1 MEYRDIAIGAVI
13 GILIGAAAIF
23 MINQSKISK
32 LNKAVDEL
40 EAGIDS
46 LNEALDAKQA
56 IIDSQEDAIGAV
68 EALQAE
74 IEAKDAAIEEYLA
87 YQEGVEALIEELTDD
102 VNQLNL
108 LYAIQ
113 TYRAEEALTLLHDYL
128 PEYESKINFSA
139 VYGDLSFEEWWEINR
154 GPVEEWSRLVYG

>member
-1 MEYRDIAIGAVI
+1 MEYRDIAIGVVI
-13 GILIGAAAIF
+13 GVLIGAAAIYV
-23 MINQSKISK
+23 INQSKISQ

-56 IIDSQEDAIGAV
+56 IIDSQEDTLEAV
-68 EALQAE
+68 TALQAE
-74 IEAKDAAIEEYLA
+74 VEAKDRVIEEYD
-87 YQEGVEALIEELTDD
+87 ALVEELTED
-102 VNQLNL
+102 VSQLNL

-128 PEYESKINFSA
+128 PEYESKIDFAA
-139 VYGDLSFEEWWEINR
+139 VYGDLTFDEWWAING
-154 GPVEEWSRLVYG
+154 GPAEEWSSLVYG

>member
-23 MINQSKISK
+23 VINQSKISN
-32 LNKAVDEL
+32 LNKAVDDL

-56 IIDSQEDAIGAV
+56 IIDSQEDAIEAV

-74 IEAKDAAIEEYLA
+74 IEAKDTVIEGYQA
-87 YQEGVEALIEELTDD
+87 YQESTKVLIAKLTND
-102 VNQLNL
+102 VNQLNY

-113 TYRAEEALTLLHDYL
+113 TYRSEEALTLLHDYL
-128 PEYESKINFSA
+128 PEYESMINFAS
-139 VYGDLSFEEWWEINR
+139 VYGDLSFGEWWEINS